1 MPIWWRELLEKVLW
15 GQCCLDFVL
24 CPRRL
29 AVKKHANLILFQIIL
44 GGGMG
49 AFCRLY
55 KVNSVRGW
63 LVTWNSRVSRN
74 KLVKWGFSSG

>member
-1 MPIWWRELLEKVLW
+1 MVERAFRKGPMGTVLF
-15 GQCCLDFVL
+15 GFCSMSQEVSG
-24 CPRRL
+24 
-29 AVKKHANLILFQIIL
+29 KKHTNFLILFQIIL

-74 KLVKWGFSSG
+74 KLVKWGFSSR